1 MLWRF
6 EQSVVVRRFSCPKPN
21 FAVEGVLARS
31 VAHVQLFAF
40 KFVFALAM
48 LGSFDCGLAE
58 VSSEI
63 ETAEWAEEHKLPL
76 TPPHP
81 RRQAHRPCDGFA
93 PTDRLTVTSRPVP
106 SPISPAGHALS
117 NGLRAPLR
125 C

>member
-1 MLWRF
+1 M
-6 EQSVVVRRFSCPKPN
+6 RRFVCSKPCVTSKGV
-21 FAVEGVLARS
+21 FARPL
-31 VAHVQLFAF
+31 AHVQLFAF

-58 VSSEI
+58 VSAEI

-76 TPPHP
+76 APPHP
-81 RRQAHRPCDGFA
+81 RRQAHRPCDGFVA
-93 PTDRLTVTSRPVP
+93 TDLPTVTSRPVP
-106 SPISPAGHALS
+106 RPVSPAGHALS